1 MSVKD
6 CASTLPFK
14 VPVPFL
20 SGGWVS
26 PFQAQVGVLRC
37 KVGVPFQGGCPLS
50 RWVSPFKVFS
60 GGWVSPFQAR
70 GKRWVSPFKVFYPQ
84 GACPFPVPKVPV
96 PFLSLSRWRV
106 DERKCCLLISGTLRC
121 CREIENTQLTN
132 REAPAT
138 PRPAATVMVIRD
150 SEAGL
155 EVFMVRRHHEIDFA
169 SGALVFPG
177 GKNDPQD
184 EDPRLLDLCD
194 GVRDDLRVYRTAAVR
209 EAFEECGVLLARKN
223 GQKAL
228 VSGPDMLDLD
238 PWRNRLHKGES
249 TLHDFLTTENLRLA
263 CDLLIRFAH
272 WVTPTMVPRRFDT
285 QFFLVPAPVDQLLVH
300 DGHESVDSL
309 WIRPQDAIRGADDG
323 TYTII
328 FPTVCN
334 LQKLGLSSTVAEA
347 IDAAKGAAIVEVLPI
362 SQKVDDGYFMMIPE
376 AAGYPHSRVKLP
388 KDAPQAMKSRRAS

>member
-1 MSVKD
+1 
-6 CASTLPFK
+6 
-14 VPVPFL
+14 
-20 SGGWVS
+20 
-26 PFQAQVGVLRC
+26 
-37 KVGVPFQGGCPLS
+37 
-50 RWVSPFKVFS
+50 
-60 GGWVSPFQAR
+60 
-70 GKRWVSPFKVFYPQ
+70 
-84 GACPFPVPKVPV
+84 
-96 PFLSLSRWRV
+96 
-106 DERKCCLLISGTLRC
+106 
-121 CREIENTQLTN
+121 
-132 REAPAT
+132 
-138 PRPAATVMVIRD
+138 MVIRD
-150 SEAGL
+150 GEAGL

-177 GKNDPQD
+177 GKTDPQD

-194 GVRDDLRVYRTAAVR
+194 GVHDDLRVYRTAAVR

-347 IDAAKGAAIVEVLPI
+347 IDAAKGSAIVEVLPT
-362 SQKVDDGYFMMIPE
+362 SQEVDDGYLFMIPE

-388 KDAPQAMKSRRAS
+388 KDAPRAMKSRRAN